1 MYETMLLLS
10 FRNKVQSGER
20 LKNIVSLIWKNIM
33 SFSGVRKILV
43 LLVVKETSVSSQLMV
58 LLLENF
64 QVYSRKEC

>member
-64 QVYSRKEC
+64 QVYSSKEC